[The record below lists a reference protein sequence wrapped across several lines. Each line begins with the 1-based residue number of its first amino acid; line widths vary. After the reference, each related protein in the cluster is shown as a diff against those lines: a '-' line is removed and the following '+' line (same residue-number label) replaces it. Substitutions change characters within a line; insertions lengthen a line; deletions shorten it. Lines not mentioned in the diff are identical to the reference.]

1 MPSVQRAQQEYQKS
15 GTVVL
20 AVSIDGQGGKAV
32 RPFLAEHKHT
42 LSAALALNVGDK
54 APNFALASTTGKEI
68 KLADFAGKRHL
79 VLFFYIGAF
88 TNT

>member
-1 MPSVQRAQQEYQKS
+1 MKS
-15 GTVVL
+15 YRWKRWL
-20 AVSIDGQGGKAV
+20 AGIAIAGATLMSGG
-32 RPFLAEHKHT
+32 
-42 LSAALALNVGDK
+42 AALALEVGDK
-54 APNFALASTTGKEI
+54 APNFALASSTGKEI